1 MLKKILL
8 TVVVFSFSVVGL
20 LTSGCRG
27 PEIISVDIDAY
38 MQELVS
44 EGNFNGNILVVKNGE
59 TLYENSFGFAD
70 ASKTTRLTKDYR
82 FGLGSI
88 YKEFPAV
95 AIMQLQEKGLLSVDD
110 KIDKYISGLPAW
122 SSDVSIK
129 NLLQYTSGL
138 PKLAWENYG
147 EEDKI
152 LTEKKIERDLLNTEK
167 LNFNP
172 GDNYLYTN
180 YSPMLLSAIVEKITR
195 QTFHDYATQ
204 NLFLPFS
211 INNTE
216 FHAILPFLDRNLM
229 AIPFDQTYVEDTTEV
244 KSANKTYS
252 EVSSKVVISGAL
264 FYFTAQDLYQWID
277 KLHAHEII
285 NLESFKL
292 LSEKAAFP
300 GNIQAPLGFV
310 TWENSKVVEHGHHGE
325 NGNYEA
331 VFRRFYDRND
341 AITIIIQSNQKQQN
355 SIEISEEVKRLLMF
369 N

>member
-8 TVVVFSFSVVGL
+8 KIAVLSFSAVGIL
-20 LTSGCRG
+20 AAGCG
-27 PEIISVDIDAY
+27 VSEISSVDIDSY

-95 AIMQLQEKGLLSVDD
+95 AIMQLREKGRLNLDD
-110 KIDKYISGLPAW
+110 KIDKYISGLPTWA
-122 SSDVSIK
+122 SDVSIK

-138 PKLAWENYG
+138 PKLAWENYS

-152 LTEKKIERDLLNTEK
+152 LTDRKIERDLLNIEK

-195 QTFHDYATQ
+195 QTFHNYVTQ

-211 INNTE
+211 INNAK

-229 AIPFDQTYVEDTTEV
+229 AIPFDQAYVEDTTEV
-244 KSANKTYS
+244 KNANETYG
-252 EVSSKVVISGAL
+252 EDSSKVVISGAL

-277 KLHAHEII
+277 KLHAYEII

-292 LSEKAAFP
+292 LSEKADFS
-300 GNIQAPLGFV
+300 GNIQAPLGFI
-310 TWENSKVVEHGHHGE
+310 TWENNKVVEHGHHGE

-331 VFRRFYDRND
+331 IFRRFYDGND
-341 AITIIIQSNQKQQN
+341 VVTIIIQSNQKRQN
-355 SIEISEEVKRLLMF
+355 MFEISDEIKSILQF